1 MGDTWQDRCKARGG
15 FPTLGPIGHERE
27 GEPVCRFGTPGVDL
41 VYQDARLTFAESLGR
56 SLDNLVIAKDRA
68 LGQVVEARDAVLEA
82 TGASAGVLGVVSK
95 LIGLPRPV
103 VVLLGLSVGY
113 LLLRNAGVL
122 RDPLG
127 KS

>member
-15 FPTLGPIGHERE
+15 YPTLFPLGHDME
-27 GEPVCRFGTPGVDL
+27 GEPACRFGAPGVDL
-41 VYQDARLTFAESLGR
+41 EYQDARLTFAESLGR
-56 SLDNLVIAKDRA
+56 SLDNLALSRDRA
-68 LGQVVEARDAVLEA
+68 LGRVVEVRDSVLEA
-82 TGASAGVLGVVSK
+82 TGASSGVLGVVSK

-127 KS
+127 KL

>member
-1 MGDTWQDRCKARGG
+1 MA
-15 FPTLGPIGHERE
+15 
-27 GEPVCRFGTPGVDL
+27 GEPACRFGAPGVDL
-41 VYQDARLTFAESLGR
+41 EYQDARLTFAESLGR
-56 SLDNLVIAKDRA
+56 SLDNLALSRDRA
-68 LGQVVEARDAVLEA
+68 LGRVVEARDSVLEA

-127 KS
+127 KL